1 MKRITLW
8 ALSLVLVAGALASTA
23 TAFEPILQEKT
34 VYEGTPRRSPG
45 SRGRRPHYSPGRGGS
60 HRGYYDRRHRNNGLG
75 LALGAA
81 VGTAIGSGI
90 ANSGRYSQPTMV
102 CDAYG
107 NCYYR

>member
-1 MKRITLW
+1 MKRISLW

-23 TAFEPILQEKT
+23 TAIEPVLKEKA
-34 VYEGTPRRSPG
+34 VYEGTPRR
-45 SRGRRPHYSPGRGGS
+45 GRPSYHNRRGGS

-81 VGTAIGSGI
+81 VGTAIGAGI
-90 ANSGRYSQPTMV
+90 ANSNRSSQPTMV
-102 CDAYG
+102 CDSYG